1 MTVGADLP
9 GERLSSSE
17 TTITPYFFF
26 FSVFLFFFCCLV
38 WFGKGLVFN
47 FWCRIYFFDLLWLTV
62 SSPFVVDRFLSS
74 LPCLFTLGPVSWP
87 LWYTCFFLFWLCR
100 YFPCDL
106 ILSPVDMIIP
116 SHANNRICT
125 ASACSSK
132 RAYKYDMICM
142 MCLELINLQRQ
153 SYYSPTLI

>member
-1 MTVGADLP
+1 MSPFYSFLGVSCWSTTPMIVGADLP

-26 FSVFLFFFCCLV
+26 YFCCLV

-47 FWCRIYFFDLLWLTV
+47 FWYRIYLFELLWLTV
-62 SSPFVVDRFLSS
+62 SSPFVVDRFPSS
-74 LPCLFTLGPVSWP
+74 LSCLFTLGFVRDLTSVI
-87 LWYTCFFLFWLCR
+87 YMCLFWLCR

-106 ILSPVDMIIP
+106 ILSPVNMIIP

-125 ASACSSK
+125 ACSSK
-132 RAYKYDMICM
+132 MWYDMHDTF
-142 MCLELINLQRQ
+142 ELINLQRQ
-153 SYYSPTLI
+153 SS